1 MTEDIEQIKRVKCD
15 ADCLFTGQDIDSALS
30 RLAAE
35 ITGKYAE
42 SNPLVLCVMNGGLIP
57 CGHLVTRFD
66 FPLQLDYIHA
76 SRYRGQTSG
85 SDLHWLASPHVPVR
99 DRVVI
104 IVDDILDE
112 GLTLKG
118 IIEWCQNEGAREV
131 ITAVL
136 VEKLHERKQGVAHA
150 DFVGLQVEDRYVFGY
165 GLDYHGYLR
174 NVNGIYAVKGG

>member
-1 MTEDIEQIKRVKCD
+1 MTEDIEHIKQVRRD
-15 ADCLFTGQDIDSALS
+15 ADCLFTEKDIDAALS
-30 RLAAE
+30 SLASE
-35 ITGKYAE
+35 ITERYAE
-42 SNPLVLCVMNGGLIP
+42 SNPLILCVMNGGMIP

-85 SDLHWLASPHVPVR
+85 SDLHWLAGPHVPLR

-112 GLTLKG
+112 GLTLKA
-118 IIEWCQNEGAREV
+118 IIDWCNNEGAREV
-131 ITAVL
+131 STAVL
-136 VEKLHERKQGVAHA
+136 VEKLHERKHGVKQA

-174 NVNGIYAVKGG
+174 NVNGIYAVKNG